1 MTGHDIGRRIQD
13 LFDWCKDCLSAVE
26 NRWLVFV
33 AAVMLFALLR
43 ALAASGLATFLA
55 LIYIMYFVTIALPD
69 RDR

>member
-1 MTGHDIGRRIQD
+1 MTGKAVGEKIQAM
-13 LFDWCKDCLSAVE
+13 FDWVRHALSAIE
-26 NRWLVFV
+26 TRWLVFIV
-33 AAVMLFALLR
+33 AVMLFTLLR